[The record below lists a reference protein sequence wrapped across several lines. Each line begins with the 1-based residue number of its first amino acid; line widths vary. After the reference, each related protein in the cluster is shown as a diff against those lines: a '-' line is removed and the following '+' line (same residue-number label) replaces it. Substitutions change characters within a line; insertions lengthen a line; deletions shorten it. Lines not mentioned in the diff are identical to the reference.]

1 MESSVLNLLK
11 DSDVKDSD
19 IEFLQKKFKG
29 KIFNVEECDKEL
41 VKLGYEPV
49 FFTDYDEEEDEY
61 DNEYEDDYKKNH
73 HRKSFDD

>member
-49 FFTDYDEEEDEY
+49 FFTDYDEEDEY
-61 DNEYEDDYKKNH
+61 DNEYEDDYKKIH